1 MKELLEALA
10 EGLSEQKS
18 RVRVSASASGDEL
31 RLEVKV
37 AAADRGRLIGKN
49 GRTADALRS
58 LLNAVARAQ
67 GRRVELEIH
76 T

>member
-1 MKELLEALA
+1 VKELLEALA
-10 EGLSEQKS
+10 EGLSEQKT
-18 RVRVSASASGDEL
+18 RVRVTERREQDDL

-49 GRTADALRS
+49 GRTADALRC

-67 GRRVELEIH
+67 GQRVELEIH

>member
-1 MKELLEALA
+1 MKQLLEAFA
-10 EGLSEQKS
+10 EGLSEQKA
-18 RVRVSASASGDEL
+18 RVRVTESVSDTAVC
-31 RLEVKV
+31 LEVKV

-58 LLNAVARAQ
+58 VLGAVARAQ